1 MLTRNKKQ
9 YAGSLIA
16 REGNIL
22 HEPETDIKG
31 LAIKKSSTNEYT
43 REYFTELLEDEI
55 LNADEIDLSSILNK
69 YKEFEDIV
77 RTSLTEGEVTFSLP
91 QKLNEE
97 SGYKFPFRMM
107 QYRGSI
113 LWNHLYPEKYID
125 APTKVNTLKLTAD
138 NEEDI
143 ERLKEDNYEIY
154 EKLTEFVFDDED
166 MAHYGFTTISMP
178 KDVTKVPEWIIPFID
193 VETLVGDNIR
203 NAIILLE
210 SLGFQ
215 TLTVLGRDY
224 YSNIISF

>member
-9 YAGSLIA
+9 YSGNLIS

-22 HEPETDIKG
+22 HEPETDLKG
-31 LAIKKSSTNEYT
+31 LAIKKSSTNAYT

-55 LNADEIDLSSILNK
+55 LNADEIDLSSILSK

-77 RTSLTEGEVTFSLP
+77 RESLNKGEVTFSIP
-91 QKLNEE
+91 QKLNEK
-97 SGYKFPFRMM
+97 SAYKFPFRMM
-107 QYRGSI
+107 QYRGAL

-125 APTKVNTLKLTAD
+125 APTKVNTLKLTAEK
-138 NEEDI
+138 EEDLDI
-143 ERLKEDNYEIY
+143 LKENNYEIY
-154 EKLTEFVFDDED
+154 EKVRDFIFDDED
-166 MAHYGFTTISMP
+166 LAHYGFTTITMP
-178 KDVTKVPEWIIPFID
+178 KDITKVPEWIIPFID

-215 TLTVLGRDY
+215 TLTVLSRDY
-224 YSNIISF
+224 YSNIVNF